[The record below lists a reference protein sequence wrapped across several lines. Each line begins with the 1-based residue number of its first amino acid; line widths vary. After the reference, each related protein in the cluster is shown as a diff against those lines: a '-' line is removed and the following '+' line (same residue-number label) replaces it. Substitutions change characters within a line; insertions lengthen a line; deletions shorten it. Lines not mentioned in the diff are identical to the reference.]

1 MALTG
6 VSEMQVKLNF
16 VQCAT
21 QPGANISALCRE
33 FGVSRSQAYV
43 LLARLAKEGL
53 TGLTAKSR
61 RPRHSPT
68 QIGQLMGQRIV
79 ELRQCHPAWGARK
92 LHAYLLAQGVQDLP
106 SISGVQAVLRR
117 AELIDPQE
125 SHKHRAFQRFEHS
138 NPHDLWQMDFKGY
151 VLLQNS
157 EQLHPLTILD
167 DHSRYSIRIGACAN
181 EQRATVQ
188 AELTGA
194 FEEHGMPL
202 RMTMDNGSPWGDANG
217 SFTRL
222 LLWLMRLGVRV
233 SYSRPYHPQTQGKDE
248 RFHRSLKAELL
259 SRQVFSTY
267 AQAKQAIETW
277 RHIYNELRPHQA
289 LGMKPPISRY
299 APSPRVYTGHL
310 AELLYPI
317 SDEVRKV
324 CQQGFLSFKG
334 QEYRLGKAFAGEC
347 VGIRPTQYQ
356 DGLQDVFYANFRVG
370 QINLHERSIQTH
382 RKMMRQP
389 E

>member
-16 VQCAT
+16 VQRAT

-43 LLARLAKEGL
+43 MLARVAKEGL
-53 TGLTAKSR
+53 SGIAAKSR
-61 RPRHSPT
+61 RPHHSPT
-68 QIGQLMGQRIV
+68 QIGEQMRQSIV
-79 ELRQCHPAWGARK
+79 TLRQRHPAWGARK
-92 LHAYLLAQGVQDLP
+92 LHAYLLAQGLQDLP

-117 AELIDPQE
+117 AQLIDPE
-125 SHKHRAFQRFEHS
+125 EGPKHRAFERFEHP

-151 VLLQNS
+151 VLLQDAQ
-157 EQLHPLTILD
+157 QLHPLTILD
-167 DHSRYSIRIGACAN
+167 DHSRYSLCIGVCAN
-181 EQRATVQ
+181 ERRATVQ

-222 LLWLMRLGVRV
+222 MLWLMRLGVRV

-259 SRQVFSTY
+259 SRQVFSSFVH
-267 AQAKQAIETW
+267 AKQAIEEW

-310 AELLYPI
+310 AALLYPI

-334 QEYRLGKAFAGEC
+334 QEYRLGKAFAGDC
-347 VGIRPTQYQ
+347 VGIRPTAHQ
-356 DGLQDVFYANFRVG
+356 DGLHDVFYANFRVG
-370 QINLHERSIQTH
+370 QINLHERSIESH

-389 E
+389 D

>member
-16 VQCAT
+16 VQRAT

-53 TGLTAKSR
+53 TGLAARSR
-61 RPRHSPT
+61 RPHHSPT
-68 QIGQLMGQRIV
+68 QIGEPMLQRIV
-79 ELRQCHPAWGARK
+79 ELRQRHPAWGARK

-117 AELIDPQE
+117 AKLIDPE
-125 SHKHRAFQRFEHS
+125 EGHKHRAFERFEHPK
-138 NPHDLWQMDFKGY
+138 PHDLWQMDFKGY
-151 VLLQNS
+151 VLLQDGQ
-157 EQLHPLTILD
+157 QLHPLTILD
-167 DHSRYSIRIGACAN
+167 DHSRYSLRIGVCAN
-181 EQRATVQ
+181 ERRATVQ

-222 LLWLMRLGVRV
+222 MLWLMRLGVRV

-248 RFHRSLKAELL
+248 RFHRSFKAELL
-259 SRQVFSTY
+259 SRQVFSSFVH
-267 AQAKQAIETW
+267 AKQAIEEW

-310 AELLYPI
+310 APLLYPI

-334 QEYRLGKAFAGEC
+334 QEYRLGKAFAGDC

-356 DGLQDVFYANFRVG
+356 DGLQDVFYADFRVG
-370 QINLHERSIQTH
+370 QINLHERSIESH

-389 E
+389 V

>member
-16 VQCAT
+16 VQRAT
-21 QPGANISALCRE
+21 QPDANISALCRE

-43 LLARLAKEGL
+43 LLARVAQEGL
-53 TGLTAKSR
+53 AGLAAKSR
-61 RPRHSPT
+61 RPHHSPT
-68 QIGQLMGQRIV
+68 QIAEPMQQRIV
-79 ELRQCHPAWGARK
+79 QLRQRHPAWGARK

-106 SISGVQAVLRR
+106 SISAVQAVLRR
-117 AELIDPQE
+117 AQLIEPE
-125 SHKHRAFQRFEHS
+125 EGAKHRAFERFEHPH
-138 NPHDLWQMDFKGY
+138 PHDLWQMDFKGY
-151 VLLQNS
+151 VRLQDGQ
-157 EQLHPLTILD
+157 QLHPLTLLD
-167 DHSRYSIRIGACAN
+167 DHSRYSLRIGVCAN
-181 EQRATVQ
+181 ERRATVQ
-188 AELTGA
+188 AELTAA

-202 RMTMDNGSPWGDANG
+202 RMTMDNGAPWGDPNG

-222 LLWLMRLGVRV
+222 MLWLSRLGVRV

-248 RFHRSLKAELL
+248 RFHRSFKAELL
-259 SRQVFSTY
+259 SRQVFCSL
-267 AQAKQAIETW
+267 AHGKQAIEEW

-299 APSPRVYTGHL
+299 ERSPRAYTGHL
-310 AELLYPI
+310 APLLYPI

-334 QEYRLGKAFAGEC
+334 QEYRLGKAFAGDC
-347 VGIRPTQYQ
+347 VGIRPTPHQ
-356 DGLQDVFYANFRVG
+356 DGLQDVFYASFRVG
-370 QINLHERSIQTH
+370 QINLHERSIQSH

-389 E
+389 T